1 MQQVKGLPSLFPT
14 TTNPASIPTKP
25 YTAILRGA
33 NLIVHKPKLP
43 KGEFQAKIESLTL
56 EGRGVSHIDGKA
68 TFISRA
74 LPGETVRFIYT
85 NRKKHFDEG
94 DTVTVEQASPDR
106 ITPPCP
112 HFDQCGGCSMQ
123 HLASEKQ
130 LAAKEQALLDQLQ
143 RIGKVAPKTVLPA
156 LTRSNWGYRRKAR
169 LGVKY
174 VHKKGRVIVG
184 FRERRTHFL
193 SDLTTCRVLDPRV
206 GEQLTNIGDM
216 IHSLEA
222 RERIPQIEVACGD
235 DRVAL
240 VFRHLDPL
248 CQTDKE
254 KLRAFG
260 IQRGFDIYLQPENN
274 DSVHPLDK
282 TLIAPLTYAHPSFDV
297 SIEFAP
303 LDFIQINTDINRA
316 MIVQAME
323 WLDVQPGD
331 HVLDLFAGLGNFTL
345 PIARKAAKVTAVEL
359 DEHMVKR
366 GAQSAAVNDITNTEH
381 VVGNLFEPDPTHRWM
396 QQSYNRVLLDPPR
409 AGAEAMMSEIARFAP
424 ERIVYVS
431 CHPGSL
437 ARDAHILVHEHG
449 YRLLTAGVM
458 DMFPNTSHIESM
470 AVFERP
476 KA

>member
-1 MQQVKGLPSLFPT
+1 M
-14 TTNPASIPTKP
+14 
-25 YTAILRGA
+25 R
-33 NLIVHKPKLP
+33 KPKLP
-43 KGEFQAKIESLTL
+43 KGEFQAQIESLTL

-68 TFISRA
+68 TFIGRA

-85 NRKKHFDEG
+85 DRKKHFDEG
-94 DTVTVEQASPDR
+94 DTVAVEQASPDR

-123 HLASEKQ
+123 HLTSEKQ
-130 LAAKEQALLDQLQ
+130 LATKEQALFDQLQ
-143 RIGKVAPKTVLPA
+143 RIGKVVPETVLPA
-156 LTRSNWGYRRKAR
+156 LARANWGYRRKAR

-184 FRERRTHFL
+184 FRERHTHFL
-193 SDLTTCRVLDPRV
+193 SDLQSCRVLDPRV
-206 GEQLTNIGDM
+206 GERLTDIGEI

-240 VFRHLDPL
+240 VFRHLEPL
-248 CQTDKE
+248 SQSDKE

-260 IQRGFDIYLQPENN
+260 IQEGFDIYLQPGSN
-274 DSVHPLDK
+274 DSIHPLDK
-282 TLIAPLTYAHPSFDV
+282 ALVAPLTYAHPGFDV

-303 LDFIQINTDINRA
+303 LDFIQINTDVNRA
-316 MIVQAME
+316 MVEQALH
-323 WLDVQPGD
+323 WLNVQPGD

-359 DEHMVKR
+359 DEPMVKR
-366 GAQSAAVNDITNTEH
+366 GAQSAAANGITNTEH
-381 VVGNLFEPDPTHRWM
+381 VIGNLFEPDPTHLWM
-396 QQSYNRVLLDPPR
+396 QQTYDRVLLDPPR
-409 AGAEAMMSEIARFAP
+409 AGAEAMMPHIARFAP
-424 ERIVYVS
+424 ERIVYIS

-449 YRLLTAGVM
+449 YRLIAAGVM
-458 DMFPNTSHIESM
+458 DMFPHTSHIESM
-470 AVFERP
+470 AVFERA
-476 KA
+476 KT

>member
-1 MQQVKGLPSLFPT
+1 M
-14 TTNPASIPTKP
+14 
-25 YTAILRGA
+25 R
-33 NLIVHKPKLP
+33 KPKLP
-43 KGEFQAKIESLTL
+43 KGEFQAQIESLTL

-68 TFISRA
+68 TFIGRA

-123 HLASEKQ
+123 HLTSEKQ
-130 LAAKEQALLDQLQ
+130 LATKEQALLDQLQ
-143 RIGKVAPKTVLPA
+143 RIGKVVPETVLPA
-156 LTRSNWGYRRKAR
+156 LARANWGYRRKAR

-184 FRERRTHFL
+184 FRERHTHFL
-193 SDLTTCRVLDPRV
+193 SDLESCRVLDPRV
-206 GEQLTNIGDM
+206 GERLTDIGDM
-216 IHSLEA
+216 IYALEA
-222 RERIPQIEVACGD
+222 REFIPQIEVACGD
-235 DRVAL
+235 ERVAL
-240 VFRHLDPL
+240 VFRHLEPL
-248 CQTDKE
+248 SQVDKE

-260 IQRGFDIYLQPENN
+260 IQEGFDIYLQPGSN
-274 DSVHPLDK
+274 DSIHPLDK
-282 TLIAPLTYAHPSFDV
+282 ALVAPLTYAHPSFDV
-297 SIEFAP
+297 LIEFTP
-303 LDFIQINTDINRA
+303 LDFIQINTDVNRA
-316 MIVQAME
+316 MIVQALE

-366 GAQSAAVNDITNTEH
+366 GAQSAAANDITNTEH
-381 VVGNLFEPDPTHRWM
+381 VVGNLFEPDPTHPWM
-396 QQSYNRVLLDPPR
+396 QQTYDRVLLDPPR
-409 AGAEAMMSEIARFAP
+409 AGAEAMMPEIARFAP
-424 ERIVYVS
+424 ERVVYVS

-449 YRLLTAGVM
+449 YRLLAAGVM
-458 DMFPNTSHIESM
+458 DMFPHTSHIESM

-476 KA
+476 KV